1 MAAWSTSR
9 SSNCAAVICVSLVS
23 TTAGADS
30 PSPSASARDD
40 LSPLR
45 LARCSGKS
53 RSCWA
58 AAAMPARP
66 RSGCWTRCSSE
77 ASGPTWSSERR
88 SARCTGRWSRPTRA
102 AASVAKLQ
110 QAWQELS
117 GLGVLGRSWF
127 DDAVSL
133 LRTRTHVRSNAPMR
147 RLAERLIGVGTFEEL
162 AVPFQ
167 CVAACIER
175 FSEHWFDTGPLVD
188 AILAS
193 SAVPG
198 ILPPV
203 EIGGEHFI
211 DGGIVNSIPVDRAV
225 ALGAGEIYVL
235 HAGRI
240 EQPLSPPRLDA
251 RRRLRR
257 LRDRAPAPLR
267 ARPRRGARRRH
278 RPRAADR
285 RSGARPATTTSRSSA
300 SATSAASTS
309 RIAFAYAATSE
320 YLDARA

>member
-1 MAAWSTSR
+1 MLDALLERYVRPDLIVGTSVGALHGAMVAADPSR
-9 SSNCAAVICVSLVS
+9 AAV
-23 TTAGADS
+23 AG
-30 PSPSASARDD
+30 
-40 LSPLR
+40 
-45 LARCSGKS
+45 
-53 RSCWA
+53 
-58 AAAMPARP
+58 
-66 RSGCWTRCSSE
+66 
-77 ASGPTWSSERR
+77 
-88 SARCTGRWSRPTRA
+88 
-102 AASVAKLQ
+102 LQ
-110 QAWQELS
+110 QAWQELA

-127 DDAVSL
+127 DDAVAL

-147 RLAERLIGVGTFEEL
+147 RMAERLIPVGTFEEL

-175 FSEHWFDTGPLVD
+175 FAEQWFDSGPLVD

-240 EQPLSPPRLDA
+240 EQPLSPPRSM
-251 RRRLRR
+251 
-257 LRDRAPAPLR
+257 RDVGFVAFEIA
-267 ARPRRGARRRH
+267 RRH
-278 RPRAADR
+278 RFVRDLAAVPDDVTVHVLPTGDPAPPRYNDLSQLRFRDFR
-285 RSGARPATTTSRSSA
+285 RVDK
-300 SATSAASTS
+300 

-320 YLDARA
+320 YLDARV